1 MLIVEQLSSSHAHH
15 QHHHARRPSQH
26 ALGITSPDSIFD
38 VELAGVDDGTD
49 GVPAPHERRAAAG
62 SVSATNTNVENDTP
76 SAYPITLGLVLH
88 GLADGLAL
96 GMSVLSNDESSSHP
110 YALSLVVF
118 MALAVHKGAYTHFVG
133 GTSFPFIAHSIVLP
147 IYAPAAPTALAYTV
161 SLMSTS
167 LSRVECKK
175 HLMLFSASTPVG
187 AIASYASFS
196 FFGSKHVDGVGTAL
210 LISVSF
216 LAVKG
221 VAFVASTSHLITE

>member
-26 ALGITSPDSIFD
+26 ALGIASPDSIFD

-49 GVPAPHERRAAAG
+49 GVPAPHERRAAAS
-62 SVSATNTNVENDTP
+62 SVSATKTNVESDTP

-110 YALSLVVF
+110 YALSMVVF
-118 MALAVHKGAYTHFVG
+118 MALAVHKGAYTHSESVG
-133 GTSFPFIAHSIVLP
+133 STSFSFIAHSIALP
-147 IYAPAAPTALAYTV
+147 ICAPVAPTALAYTV

-167 LSRVECKK
+167 LSRVECKR
-175 HLMLFSASTPVG
+175 HLVLFSASTPVG

-216 LAVKG
+216 SL
-221 VAFVASTSHLITE
+221 